1 MVKAIGAVLLALE
14 LGAGFGAASAE
25 LFSTSGNAM
34 EIELRVEVKQSA
46 ETVVAHLSFEDDAPI
61 ALPLVQR
68 ESGVFGIRTELAKK
82 NYRVIFEI
90 VAPAP
95 ARSEQRS
102 LMELGLDI
110 PIDQGT
116 SATDITGGETPLSER
131 TRGWGWLALALG
143 AAALSALAFWALG
156 GRDDNDHDSP
166 ASPSNAAEDS
176 PDA

>member
-1 MVKAIGAVLLALE
+1 MVKTIGAVLLALE

-25 LFSTSGNAM
+25 LLSTSGNAM
-34 EIELRVEVKQSA
+34 EIELRVEVRQSA
-46 ETVVAHLSFEDDAPI
+46 ETVVAHLSFENDTPI

-68 ESGVFGIRTELAKK
+68 EAGVFGIRTELAKK

-90 VAPAP
+90 VTPAP
-95 ARSEQRS
+95 ASSEQRS
-102 LMELGLDI
+102 LMELGLSI
-110 PIDQGT
+110 PFDQEP
-116 SATDITGGETPLSER
+116 ATTTVTGGETPLSER

-156 GRDDNDHDSP
+156 GRDDDDHDSS
-166 ASPSNAAEDS
+166 ASPSSAAVDS